1 MRINSKT
8 REPLHNI
15 KDSETTNE
23 DEAATRIKVLPVD
36 EADACCNWRWMF
48 LFCLLLLSRRK
59 EASSLRTSLGVAA
72 ALVGP

>member
-1 MRINSKT
+1 MFKSGQVVMRINSKT

-36 EADACCNWRWMF
+36 EADACCN
-48 LFCLLLLSRRK
+48 
-59 EASSLRTSLGVAA
+59 
-72 ALVGP
+72 